1 MGRNMLLGIL
11 TPPTKTSLS
20 GFGPVFFD
28 PVIFLSDL
36 GFEVDGLDWAGD
48 SSRVVG
54 TLAGGKNL

>member
-28 PVIFLSDL
+28 PVVFLSDL
-36 GFEVDGLDWAGD
+36 GFEVDGWARD